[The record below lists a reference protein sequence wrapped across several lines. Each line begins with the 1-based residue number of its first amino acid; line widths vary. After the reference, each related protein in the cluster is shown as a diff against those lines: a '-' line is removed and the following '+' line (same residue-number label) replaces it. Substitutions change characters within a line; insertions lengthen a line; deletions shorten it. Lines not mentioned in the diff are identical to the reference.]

1 MVHRKKNDLL
11 HKDTTYIDKSVSPTD
26 SGNVNSLV
34 IVNKLRV
41 SPHYC
46 FVGGVKFPQGEG
58 SAVIDR
64 KKNGPAS
71 QIYTYRLWKEFTCG
85 GNRS

>member
-1 MVHRKKNDLL
+1 M
-11 HKDTTYIDKSVSPTD
+11 SVSPTD

-34 IVNKLRV
+34 IVNKLKSPRV

-58 SAVIDR
+58 SSVIHR
-64 KKNGPAS
+64 KKNDLLHKDTIYIYIYMSVSPTAS
-71 QIYTYRLWKEFTCG
+71 GRVNSLVI
-85 GNRS
+85 GNGS

>member
-64 KKNGPAS
+64 KKNDLIYKDLQRCHLSVS
-71 QIYTYRLWKEFTCG
+71 QPTPE
-85 GNRS
+85 